1 MDNKVVEIKYKS
13 YYGKKYILSRAETEF
28 YDVLKEVVGKKNIIF
43 CKVRMED
50 LVGAKDNRYKEIN
63 RNRIKS
69 RHADFAI
76 FNKETLMIRLVVELD
91 GESHNNGNAKEIDR
105 FKDEVY
111 GNAGIKIARI
121 TQKDKYDPVELAEQ
135 IKEAYRT
142 EYKIIYS
149 DQQGAHT
156 ISNVGWLVNKIISW
170 LKSIFKQKA

>member
-1 MDNKVVEIKYKS
+1 MENKVVEIKYRS

-28 YDVLKEVVGKKNIIF
+28 YEVLKEVIGEKNIIF

-50 LVGAKDNRYKEIN
+50 LVGAKDNGYKEVN

-76 FNKETLMIRLVVELD
+76 FNKETLTIRLVVELD
-91 GESHNNGNAKEIDR
+91 DASHNNEKARGIDR

-121 TQKDKYDPVELAEQ
+121 SQKTHYDPEELAKQ
-135 IKEAYRT
+135 IKEAYHT
-142 EYKIIYS
+142 EYKIIYHERTG
-149 DQQGAHT
+149 DT
-156 ISNVGWLVNKIISW
+156 FDWIMRRIIESTKA
-170 LKSIFKQKA
+170 LFK